1 MVETYYVNRQHI
13 ITSVPQHFSLEH
25 HTTTGLINFEV
36 NKFSEVDGA
45 MVVILWCVASE
56 IKALCL

>member
-1 MVETYYVNRQHI
+1 MNRKHI

-25 HTTTGLINFEV
+25 HITVGLINFEV

-56 IKALCL
+56 IKTLCL